1 MSNWVDYLAANP
13 VFSLAMVVVLVLF
26 LFMVFKKLLK
36 WAVISFVIFALAIG
50 FTYQDAQ
57 KKPKIIEELL
67 EKKEKLRNKDLKQL
81 GEEAEKAVNKLK
93 NNLDKNVKKR

>member
-1 MSNWVDYLAANP
+1 MSNWIDYLATNP

-36 WAVISFVIFALAIG
+36 WAVISFVVLALAVG

-57 KKPKIIEELL
+57 KRPKIIEELL
-67 EKKEKLRNKDLKQL
+67 EKKEKLRNKDLKQI

-93 NNLDKNVKKR
+93 KNLDKNVRKR